1 MELKD
6 KTALVTGGGIR
17 VGRAIVLEL
26 ARAGMNLLVH
36 YRTSRKEAD
45 DVCRLAGELGVRATS
60 ISADLGDLD
69 ELMGFLQQVE
79 RYHSPIDALI
89 LSASEYPRVDLETT
103 TPDAIEQTLRLNL
116 TAPFLL
122 AQRIGFAMKAR
133 GEGQIVTLLDWS
145 LGRPDPNYL
154 PYHASK
160 AGLTEVTYGLARA
173 LAPQVRVN
181 GVAPGAVLLP
191 EDTPPDR
198 RERIRL
204 KTPLQTIGSP
214 EDISQAVRFLLE
226 SGDFITGHVIRV
238 DGGRSLI

>member
-1 MELKD
+1 LDLKD
-6 KTALVTGGGIR
+6 RTALVTGGGIR

-36 YRTSRKEAD
+36 YRTSRKEAE
-45 DVCRLAGELGVRATS
+45 DVCRLAAEFGVRATS
-60 ISADLGDLD
+60 ISADLGNLE
-69 ELMGFLQQVE
+69 ELQSFLQQVE
-79 RYHSPIDALI
+79 SYPSPIDALI
-89 LSASEYPRVDLETT
+89 LSASEYPRVDLETVS
-103 TPDAIEQTLRLNL
+103 PEAIEQTLRINL
-116 TAPFLL
+116 TSPFLL

-133 GEGQIVTLLDWS
+133 GEGQIITLLDWS
-145 LGRPDPNYL
+145 LGQPDPNYL

-173 LAPQVRVN
+173 LAPEVRVN

-191 EDTPPDR
+191 ENTSADR

-226 SGDFITGHVIRV
+226 SGNFITGHVLRV
-238 DGGRSLI
+238 DGGRSII